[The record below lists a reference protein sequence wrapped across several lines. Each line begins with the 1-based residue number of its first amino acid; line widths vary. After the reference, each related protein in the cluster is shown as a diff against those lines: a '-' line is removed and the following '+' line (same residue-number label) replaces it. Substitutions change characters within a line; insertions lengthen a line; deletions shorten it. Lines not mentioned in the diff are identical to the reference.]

1 MGIAQILSSIDR
13 QLAQLRQARA
23 LLGDETAAPK
33 KANKPVKTAKA
44 KKRVL
49 SAEGRRRI
57 AEAQKMRWAARRK
70 TVDGQK

>member
-1 MGIAQILSSIDR
+1 MGIAQILSSIDL

-23 LLGDETAAPK
+23 VLGGETAAHE
-33 KANKPVKTAKA
+33 KAHKSIKMAKT

-57 AEAQKMRWAARRK
+57 AEAQKKRWAALK
-70 TVDGQK
+70 KAADAQK

>member
-23 LLGDETAAPK
+23 LLGGETAAPK
-33 KANKPVKTAKA
+33 KANKPVKRTMA

-57 AEAQKMRWAARRK
+57 ADAQKKRWAALKK
-70 TVDGQK
+70 TAAA